1 MAHGD
6 QLSLALEPGVLFQN
20 LQEMGPFSRSQAID
34 ILNQGLAVGVGN
46 DTVDINSNL
55 IDSVDEFTVQGI
67 E

>member
-34 ILNQGLAVGVGN
+34 ILNQGLDVGVGN
-46 DTVDINSNL
+46 VTVDINSNL
-55 IDSVDEFTVQGI
+55 IESVDEFTVQVI